1 MSTIDQRYIK
11 NISGKDFVLYAGL
24 LNEAHKIGLQS
35 IETSLEK
42 FEKTETS
49 IVIIFKAIVTG
60 KDKTFFHGYGDATE
74 KNVSKMIL
82 PHMIRMA
89 ETRAKAR
96 ALRDF
101 TNIDLCSVEE
111 LSD

>member
-1 MSTIDQRYIK
+1 MIDQKHIK
-11 NISGKDFVLYAGL
+11 NISGKDFVLYVGL
-24 LNEAHKIGLQS
+24 VNEAHKIGVKS
-35 IETSLEK
+35 IITELVK
-42 FEKTETS
+42 LEKTETS
-49 IVIIFKAIVTG
+49 ILVIFKATVTG
-60 KDKTFFHGYGDATE
+60 NDGNIFTGYGDATE

-111 LSD
+111 LAE